1 VENKTCILDTTEKF
15 FWQQE
20 WSQVC
25 YNYVSCKYKYKY
37 QVAYN
42 KCAK

>member
-1 VENKTCILDTTEKF
+1 MHFGYNRKILLATRM
-15 FWQQE
+15 
-20 WSQVC
+20 VAGIC